1 MRKVEEKLVK
11 VFEGQ
16 RGVIAVYLF
25 GSQVR
30 GDVDRFSD
38 FDLAV
43 LFEEGDEG
51 DRRDIIGDLLCK
63 VFSVVGQDR
72 ADVVDISDQPLWF
85 QQVIVKTGKVIY
97 ESDRGKRLCYER
109 RLMQRCRE
117 AGLDEY
123 KKDGGMKKQDVQ
135 INLDTIEENLKM
147 LEVLSRLS
155 YDEFMSEFWYLHS
168 AVRLLQTSIEA
179 LIDVSRYVIRSVG
192 LPRAEELWQVPKILA
207 DSGYIGEED
216 ADVYIRMVRFRN
228 LVVHHYYRVDPEEVY
243 GILKDRLK
251 DIRRWRDRLIEII
264 ESNKGHSMNEGE
276 EG

>member
-1 MRKVEEKLVK
+1 MGRVEEKLAK

-16 RGVIAVYLF
+16 RGIIAVYLF
-25 GSQVR
+25 GSQAR
-30 GDVDRFSD
+30 GDADKFSD
-38 FDLAV
+38 FDLAA
-43 LFEEGDEG
+43 LFEGGDEG

-85 QQVIVKTGKVIY
+85 QRVIVKTGKVIY

-109 RLMQRCRE
+109 RLMERCRE

-123 KKDGGMKKQDVQ
+123 MEDGGMKRQDVQ
-135 INLDTIEENLKM
+135 INLDTIDENLRM

-179 LIDVSRYVIRSVG
+179 LIDISRYVIRSVG

-207 DSGYIGEED
+207 DSGYIEEED

-228 LVVHHYYRVDPEEVY
+228 LVVHHYYKVDPEEVY

-251 DIRRWRDRLIEII
+251 DIRGWRDRLVEII
-264 ESNKGHSMNEGE
+264 ESDKGHPMNRGDEG
-276 EG
+276 